1 MRRNIEKSLLEW
13 KSNPRRSPLLILGAR
28 QVGKTYAVDTLFGP
42 SSFDRMIKVDL
53 RSDQASRRYIKNH
66 PDAEKIIRYLENR
79 YETPIDENTLLFFD
93 EAQEAV
99 QILTAAKYFKQ
110 NFPKI
115 PVIITGSL
123 VRVKLKQLES
133 ENGGERIALDPE
145 IEPENQDGHNNF
157 LYPVG
162 CLQELS
168 MYPLTFDEFLLAY
181 RPTLYETVKNS
192 FISKTPLEKELHDLA
207 IEAFF
212 LYLQVGGMPDAV
224 MSFLETSSPVKAR
237 VVLRGIFDS
246 YLSDMGLYQL
256 SSATI
261 ARSRMIYESIFTQ
274 LNKENKNFKIADIEK
289 GKRFRDYLNPFD
301 WLVLARLVYKT
312 NLAKERVVLPLAP
325 ENDSL
330 FRVYLPD
337 CGLFAYESKMNLND
351 FIPSFETNSFSG
363 IFIENYVAEE
373 LSARGIELFYWKG
386 KSSSEFEF
394 LLDIDSKVVPLDA
407 KKGRGGLDSLKVFQN
422 FNPLHFAI
430 KVSANRYGYD
440 ETRKI
445 LTLPFYYLPFYLDE
459 LKEQGRIV

>member
-13 KSNPRRSPLLILGAR
+13 KNNPRRSPLLILGAR
-28 QVGKTYAVDTLFGP
+28 QVGKTYAVETLFGP
-42 SSFDRMIKVDL
+42 SSFEKVLKIDF
-53 RSDQASRRYIKNH
+53 RNDQACRRYVKNH
-66 PDAEKIIRYLENR
+66 PDAEKIIRFLENR
-79 YETPIDENTLLFFD
+79 FETEINENTLLFFD

-110 NFPKI
+110 NFPQI

-133 ENGGERIALDPE
+133 ENGGERIVLDPE
-145 IEPENQDGHNNF
+145 IDPENQDGHNNF

-162 CLQELS
+162 CLQELN

-181 RPTLYETVKNS
+181 RPTLYETVRNA
-192 FISKTPLEKELHDLA
+192 FESKSPLEKEFHELA
-207 IEAFF
+207 MESFY

-224 MSFLETSSPVKAR
+224 MAFLETSSSVKAR
-237 VVLRGIFDS
+237 SVLRGIFDS

-261 ARSRMIYESIFTQ
+261 GRSRMIYENIFTQ

-312 NLAKERVVLPLAP
+312 NLAKERVVLPLSP

-337 CGLFAYESKMNLND
+337 CGLFAYESKMNLNN
-351 FIPSFETNSFSG
+351 FASSFEVNSFSG

-373 LSARGIELFYWKG
+373 LSSREVELFYWKG

-394 LLDIDSKVVPLDA
+394 LLNIDNKVVPLDA
-407 KKGRGGLDSLKVFQN
+407 KKGRGSLDSLKVFQN
-422 FNPLHFAI
+422 FNPYYFAI
-430 KVSANRYGYD
+430 KVSANRYGFD
-440 ETRKI
+440 EERKI
-445 LTLPFYYLPFYLDE
+445 LTLPFYFLPFYLDE
-459 LKEQGRIV
+459 LKQQGRIM